1 MNLLLSYLIWFLNN
15 FWLGAIILVITSIIL
30 ITLYNK
36 IKKPKIKI
44 TFPYYIIPIFFITS
58 LLFLFL
64 GRYVTIPLIY
74 FFGEETNGLVV
85 SVDRTSSRY
94 NEQPVYKHNVIFY
107 DIDGK
112 TIETSF
118 RTSDFN
124 VNPITNC
131 VRYPGSKETFTLRYM
146 KSLPSEFIII
156 RDETQ
161 HKLTKLIQER
171 SELQNKIEFDP
182 NNIQYQQELD
192 TLENQI
198 QELEDEIEEKEN
210 QQILEGGLS
219 MVSSFDTIKS
229 LQSNPN
235 ETSLFIE
242 ARYRDRGNF
251 VTNALFNLSLDT
263 KELNII
269 HPTDVFDYHLG
280 VFDNQYY
287 SYDSTDDLVI
297 IHDLET
303 NTKTQL
309 TEFNTKRQPY
319 LLNNYLFEDDH
330 MSTTSQVLNL
340 KTNTTQEIPQKLV
353 STIISSSDWQLL
365 TPSKQSSTIELLLS
379 MKSLEDYQQF
389 LVETLNDNSQTFN
402 HSSAQTG
409 LHFTEGYD
417 EISPTLTIM
426 VKYILFN
433 QGSQNILRENLRD
446 YAQVEVIGIEEN
458 GDSYGLGVNNSLISI
473 VKVYPTG
480 EIETLKTDIEVDHLN
495 FKSIHLEDRILL
507 INEQFIIDLNK
518 RDFTITMSP
527 LLN

>member
-1 MNLLLSYLIWFLNN
+1 M
-15 FWLGAIILVITSIIL
+15 
-30 ITLYNK
+30 
-36 IKKPKIKI
+36 
-44 TFPYYIIPIFFITS
+44 
-58 LLFLFL
+58 
-64 GRYVTIPLIY
+64 
-74 FFGEETNGLVV
+74 
-85 SVDRTSSRY
+85 
-94 NEQPVYKHNVIFY
+94 
-107 DIDGK
+107 
-112 TIETSF
+112 
-118 RTSDFN
+118 
-124 VNPITNC
+124 
-131 VRYPGSKETFTLRYM
+131 
-146 KSLPSEFIII
+146 
-156 RDETQ
+156 
-161 HKLTKLIQER
+161 
-171 SELQNKIEFDP
+171 
-182 NNIQYQQELD
+182 
-192 TLENQI
+192 
-198 QELEDEIEEKEN
+198 
-210 QQILEGGLS
+210 
-219 MVSSFDTIKS
+219 
-229 LQSNPN
+229 
-235 ETSLFIE
+235 
-242 ARYRDRGNF
+242 
-251 VTNALFNLSLDT
+251 DT

-433 QGSQNILRENLRD
+433 QGAQNILRENLRD
-446 YAQVEVIGIEEN
+446 YAQVKVIGIEEN